1 LKCIFL
7 ISNYSLVRLEMKR
20 RINWRFQSNHLSNVR
35 AFAFA
40 IVIFLWLW
48 IKCKVKLHLHVFFSF
63 SPSVPSIII
72 LNIFG
77 FFCVDMQ
84 LEGSLAS
91 ANPWKSPLAFPSS
104 KLNQI
109 QRNNLFWLIV
119 FLQRRGYHFLHPN
132 FDLICNL

>member
-1 LKCIFL
+1 MFWNLSEGVLYLPSPHLIPPVCIYAQNLLHFKKLKCIFL
-7 ISNYSLVRLEMKR
+7 ISYHSLVHLEIKC
-20 RINWRFQSNHLSNVR
+20 RIDWRFQSNHLSNVR
-35 AFAFA
+35 AFA

-104 KLNQI
+104 KLN
-109 QRNNLFWLIV
+109 
-119 FLQRRGYHFLHPN
+119 
-132 FDLICNL
+132 